1 MENLN
6 LKLKLR
12 KMIEN
17 QTRKVATSERS
28 FVFGFEILE
37 RESRERVFV
46 RNGKDERRVWVY
58 NNKWV

>member
-6 LKLKLR
+6 LKLR

>member
-1 MENLN
+1 MN

>member
-1 MENLN
+1 MN

-58 NNKWV
+58 NNEWV